1 MEMECLHVK
10 TTTAIP
16 DVKCTWPPSR
26 GEGGNSPGG
35 GGRGNEREG
44 RGGEARP
51 GPRGAGA
58 GSGVRAP
65 GPGGGGGAAEPA
77 GGERGAAPGG
87 ALLALPLLPKI
98 AEIHPEP
105 DVKRSADPA
114 LGGWVSAPGP
124 AVSVGAAA
132 LGPSRCNGR
141 AGRVK
146 TYIHLFI
153 YLLIFFN

>member
-26 GEGGNSPGG
+26 GRVVIPRG
-35 GGRGNEREG
+35 GGRGSERQG

-51 GPRGAGA
+51 GPGGAGA

-65 GPGGGGGAAEPA
+65 GPGGGGGAAVP
-77 GGERGAAPGG
+77 GERGAAPGG
-87 ALLALPLLPKI
+87 ALLALPLLPKF

-105 DVKRSADPA
+105 EVKRSADPA

-132 LGPSRCNGR
+132 LGPG
-141 AGRVK
+141 AGA
-146 TYIHLFI
+146 TAELAE
-153 YLLIFFN
+153 